1 MHVVWYTALSIDG
14 RIAGREDDLD
24 RLGPAYP
31 LGRVGEPEDVAGAV
45 TFLAS
50 ADAAWITGIT
60 LPVDGGILSSSHVF
74 RQTLDGTDDAPK
86 P

>member
-1 MHVVWYTALSIDG
+1 
-14 RIAGREDDLD
+14 
-24 RLGPAYP
+24 
-31 LGRVGEPEDVAGAV
+31 V

-60 LPVDGGILSSSHVF
+60 LPVDGGILNSSHVF
-74 RQTLDGTDDAPK
+74 RQTLEGTEGTDDAPK